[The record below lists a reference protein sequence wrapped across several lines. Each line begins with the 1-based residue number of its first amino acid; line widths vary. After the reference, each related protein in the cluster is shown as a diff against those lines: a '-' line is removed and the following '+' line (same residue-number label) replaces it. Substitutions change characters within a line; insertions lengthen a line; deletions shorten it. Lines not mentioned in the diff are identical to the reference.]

1 MASKKIRILYA
12 TPECVPFANSGGL
25 GEVAGS
31 LPGAVNGKATSRMEV
46 RVIMPLYKKVGPEY
60 REKMKF
66 LGSKTVKLNWREQYM
81 GLYEMKHG
89 NVKYYFIDNEYYFDR
104 DGGLYGFYDDGERY
118 AFFSKAVMEALDLM
132 TDYVPNIIHANDWQS
147 ALIPVLQTTVYKKA
161 FLHTVFSIHN
171 VEYQGSFAPDFSA
184 EVVGLPEEYRYIL
197 EFNGGV
203 NLMKG
208 AIETCTILNTVSPS
222 YAEELKTPEYA
233 FGMQDMIN
241 KNAFKLVGVLNGIN
255 TTLYDPMN
263 DPYTAAPFSADDLT
277 GKAAC
282 KAALQEL
289 CGLPKEDVPLFTLIS
304 RLVPPKGLD
313 LVREIMDEMLST
325 QDMQFVL
332 LGTGAYE
339 YEEYFKGLEQRHP
352 DKCRCMIE
360 FNGALSH
367 KIYAGGDILMV
378 PSKSEPCGLTQMIGC
393 RYADVPLVRKTGG
406 LGDSIKD
413 CMHGEGNGF
422 VFEGFDAMSLY
433 NAMMNAITLYQ
444 DKENWTNLAK
454 HALNQDFSWSV
465 SGKVYKQLYK
475 EIVQNN

>member
-1 MASKKIRILYA
+1 MANKKIRVLYA

-31 LPGAVNGKATSRMEV
+31 LPGAVNGKSTSRMEV
-46 RVIMPLYKKVGPEY
+46 RVIMPLYKKVSPEY
-60 REKMKF
+60 REKMTF
-66 LGSKTVKLNWREQYM
+66 IGSKTVKLNWREQYM
-81 GLYEMKHG
+81 GLFMMKHG

-118 AFFSKAVMEALDLM
+118 AFFSKAVLEALDLM
-132 TDYVPNIIHANDWQS
+132 TDYVPDIIHANDWQT
-147 ALIPVLQTTVYKKA
+147 ALIPVLQTVEYRRE
-161 FLHTVFSIHN
+161 FMQTVFSIHN
-171 VEYQGSFAPDFSA
+171 VEYQGSFAPNFADEVLALPA
-184 EVVGLPEEYRYIL
+184 EYKHIL

-208 AIETCTILNTVSPS
+208 AIETCNILNTVSPS
-222 YAEELKTPEYA
+222 YAEELKTPAYA
-233 FGMQDMIN
+233 FGMENIIN
-241 KNAFKLVGVLNGIN
+241 NNAFKLIGVLNGIN

-263 DPYTAAPFSADDLT
+263 DPHIAAPFNAEDMT

-282 KAALQEL
+282 KEALQEL
-289 CGLPKEDVPLFTLIS
+289 AGLPKKDVPLFTLIS

-313 LVREIMDEMLST
+313 LVRAIMDELLST
-325 QDMQFVL
+325 QDIQFVL
-332 LGTGAYE
+332 LGTGEAV

-352 DKCRCMIE
+352 DKARCMIE

-378 PSKSEPCGLTQMIGC
+378 PSRSEPCGLTQMIGC
-393 RYADVPLVRKTGG
+393 RYADVPLVRATGG
-406 LGDSIKD
+406 LKDSIKD
-413 CMHGEGNGF
+413 CTHGEGNGF

-433 NAMMNAITLYQ
+433 NAMMNAITLYH

-454 HALNQDFSWSV
+454 HALNQDFSWGV
-465 SGKVYKQLYK
+465 SGKVYKALYK
-475 EIVQNN
+475 DMVKNI